1 MIRPVVFLGLALAL
15 AGCNPDSQSQ
25 RTLGGAAIG
34 AGGGALI
41 GAAAGGGRGAAIG
54 AVAGGLT
61 GAVIGHATT
70 PNNCIFVDRDGRQFT
85 ARCP

>member
-1 MIRPVVFLGLALAL
+1 MIRAILFFGLVLAA

-25 RTLGGAAIG
+25 RTVGGAAIG

-61 GAVIGHATT
+61 GALVGRATT
-70 PNNCIFVDRDGRQFT
+70 PNNCIYQDGAGRRFT
-85 ARCP
+85 SRCP

>member
-1 MIRPVVFLGLALAL
+1 MIRPVVFLALALSL
-15 AGCNPDSQSQ
+15 AGCNPDSQAQ
-25 RTLGGAAIG
+25 RTLGGGVIG

-54 AVAGGLT
+54 ALAGGLT
-61 GAVIGHATT
+61 GALIGRATT
-70 PNNCIFVDRDGRQFT
+70 PDNCIFEDRDGRRFT